1 MAELRYGTER
11 LPQGARRRRLVS
23 WLTDDLPQRF
33 GARMLAVDAEIAD
46 RCGRLMAWIKS
57 SGREIGAMD
66 ALIAATADRHD
77 LSVVTRNI
85 KDFKDIGLKLVNPW
99 DDAAREA

>member
-1 MAELRYGTER
+1 
-11 LPQGARRRRLVS
+11 
-23 WLTDDLPQRF
+23 
-33 GARMLAVDAEIAD
+33 
-46 RCGRLMAWIKS
+46 
-57 SGREIGAMD
+57 MD